1 MPTYTKHAREQMAR
15 RGISR
20 EEVGMVL
27 AEYHTEYPDRQGDRI
42 VIGHPGGR
50 RVKVVVA
57 KDSDS
62 PRIITAAD

>member
-1 MPTYTKHAREQMAR
+1 REQMAR

-20 EEVGMVL
+20 KEVEAVL
-27 AEYHTEYPDRQGDRI
+27 ADYHTEYPDRQGNRI
-42 VIGHPGGR
+42 VIGHPAGR

-57 KDSDS
+57 KESDP